1 MPTESE
7 KIVPKGVAKMQMLES
22 LGLKNI
28 QIRLIPAT
36 ELYEYYLSEKKMNIS
51 QLKLQGSD
59 MA

>member
-36 ELYEYYLSEKKMNIS
+36 ELYEYYLSEKKDEYFSVKVI
-51 QLKLQGSD
+51 GE
-59 MA
+59 

>member
-7 KIVPKGVAKMQMLES
+7 KIVPKGVAKMQRLES

-51 QLKLQGSD
+51 QLKL
-59 MA
+59 

>member
-22 LGLKNI
+22 FGLKNI

-36 ELYEYYLSEKKMNIS
+36 ELYEYYLSEKKINIS
-51 QLKLQGSD
+51 QLKL
-59 MA
+59 